1 MGEIVSGS
9 VHDAGNRLR
18 SLRASRML
26 SKAAFAKKIGVST
39 VTVWKWERGASSPKI
54 DRLDDMARALNISTK
69 SLKKILMVDQDNQE
83 VNGQTPLTSG
93 KRLTNMVLDARR
105 EIALEAGVDISQ
117 VEISIAY

>member
-1 MGEIVSGS
+1 
-9 VHDAGNRLR
+9 
-18 SLRASRML
+18 ML
-26 SKAAFAKKIGVST
+26 SKAAFAEKIGVST
-39 VTVWKWERGASSPKI
+39 VTVWKWERGASLPKV

-69 SLKKILMVDQDNQE
+69 SLKKILLIDRENQDANDQRT
-83 VNGQTPLTSG
+83 GALG